1 MPDDER
7 SLRSPDAAG
16 FSLLANASD
25 GGVGFRISFI
35 GDNLRSFS
43 EVFRKSGEV
52 WFRRSWSGMATS
64 WSLAP
69 LIEQRARQH
78 PERPLAV
85 VGDRTWS
92 YGHVDTQA
100 SSLAA
105 ALSELG
111 LGAGD
116 RIAVNLPNGIEWII
130 ALLAAAKLGAVV
142 VPVSPQLSSHDLR
155 YQLRHA
161 EASAVVTIE
170 RWGGVDYLQRFE
182 DLLGDLPDL
191 QYVVTVG
198 DEDLWYDDRIFQFE
212 DLVSSGA
219 GRPAPASASPDDT
232 KDLAV
237 VYTSGTMGKPKGVQL
252 SHHAIVEN
260 AVRTAEVLEL
270 SPEDRVLAAVPFFA
284 IFGFSMMVGTMAAG
298 ATLVLQPTF
307 EAATVLAL
315 VASRQVSVLHGV
327 PTQFHLLMREE
338 GFDPSRLRSL
348 RTGII
353 AGSSVSEEL
362 VRRVR
367 RWCDVLVAYGLTE
380 TGPTVTLT
388 RFADSDDRRLGSVG
402 RALPGV
408 EVMAVDIMTGALHG
422 PEAVGELA
430 VRGTNLMRG
439 YLRMPAETA
448 KVHTPEGF
456 FLTGDLGIIDEDGYV
471 KILGRRQET
480 IARGGIQ
487 LYPRE
492 LEDRLRAHPA
502 VDDVCVI
509 GVPHD
514 VLGEQICACI
524 VPVEGAV
531 ITGSEIKR
539 FAQET
544 MAAYKVP
551 DLVRFFDVFPMTGSG
566 KVRRRE
572 LSRALTLSI
581 ALDHT
586 VSHSG

>member
-1 MPDDER
+1 
-7 SLRSPDAAG
+7 
-16 FSLLANASD
+16 
-25 GGVGFRISFI
+25 
-35 GDNLRSFS
+35 
-43 EVFRKSGEV
+43 
-52 WFRRSWSGMATS
+52 MATS

-69 LIEQRARQH
+69 LIEQRAREH

-85 VGDRTWS
+85 VGERTYS
-92 YGHVDTQA
+92 YGHVEGQA
-100 SSLAA
+100 AALAA

-111 LGAGD
+111 LGTGD
-116 RIAVNLPNGIEWII
+116 RIAVNLPNGVEWIVS
-130 ALLAAAKLGAVV
+130 LVAAAKLGAVV

-161 EASAVVTIE
+161 EASAVITIE
-170 RWGGVDYLQRFE
+170 QWEGIDFLQRFE

-212 DLVSSGA
+212 DLVSSGI
-219 GRPAPASASPDDT
+219 GRPVPVPDTMNDAM
-232 KDLAV
+232 DLAV
-237 VYTSGTMGKPKGVQL
+237 VYTSGTMGKPKGVRL
-252 SHHAIVEN
+252 SHHAVVEN
-260 AVRTAEVLEL
+260 AVRTVEVLEL
-270 SPEDRVLAAVPFFA
+270 SPDDRVLAAVPFFA
-284 IFGFSMMVGTMAAG
+284 VYGFSMMVGTMVSG
-298 ATLVLQPTF
+298 ATLVLQPAF
-307 EAATVLAL
+307 HAAHAL
-315 VASRQVSVLHGV
+315 TLMAAARVTVLHGV
-327 PTQFHLLMREE
+327 PTQFHLLQREE
-338 GFDPSRLRSL
+338 SFDPSRLTAL

-388 RFADSDDRRLGSVG
+388 RFADSDERRISTVG
-402 RALPGV
+402 RALPGI
-408 EVMAVDIMTGALHG
+408 EVMAMDILSGVLHG
-422 PEAVGELA
+422 PEAVGEIA
-430 VRGTNLMRG
+430 VRGSNLMCG

-448 KVHTPEGF
+448 KVHTPDGF

-480 IARGGIQ
+480 ITREGMQ

-531 ITGSEIKR
+531 ITGSELKR

-544 MAAYKVP
+544 MAAYKIP
-551 DLVRFFDVFPMTGSG
+551 DLVRFFDGFPMTGSG
-566 KVRRRE
+566 KIRRRE
-572 LSRALTLSI
+572 LARTI

-586 VSHSG
+586 VTHSG

>member
-1 MPDDER
+1 
-7 SLRSPDAAG
+7 
-16 FSLLANASD
+16 
-25 GGVGFRISFI
+25 
-35 GDNLRSFS
+35 
-43 EVFRKSGEV
+43 
-52 WFRRSWSGMATS
+52 MATS

-69 LIEQRARQH
+69 LVEQRTREH
-78 PERPLAV
+78 PERPLV
-85 VGDRTWS
+85 MTGERTWS
-92 YGHVDTQA
+92 YGQVDAQA

-105 ALSELG
+105 AFSELG
-111 LGAGD
+111 LGTGD
-116 RIAVNLPNGIEWII
+116 RVAVNLPNTVEWIVT
-130 ALLAAAKLGAVV
+130 LLACAKLGAVV
-142 VPVSPQLSSHDLR
+142 VPVSPQLSAHELR

-170 RWGGVDYLQRFE
+170 QYGGVDYLQRFE
-182 DLLGDLPDL
+182 DLLAELPDL

-219 GRPAPASASPDDT
+219 GRAYPRPSSFDDSA
-232 KDLAV
+232 DLAV
-237 VYTSGTMGKPKGVQL
+237 LYTSGTMGKPKGVRL
-252 SHHAIVEN
+252 SHRAVVEN
-260 AVRTAEVLEL
+260 AVRSAEIVEL
-270 SPEDRVLAAVPFFA
+270 SPDDRVLMAMPMFA
-284 IFGFSMMVGTMAAG
+284 LFGFSVMVGTIMTG
-298 ATLVLQPTF
+298 ATLVIQP
-307 EAATVLAL
+307 ASNPAGALAL
-315 VASRQVSVLHGV
+315 IADRAVTVLHGV
-327 PTQFHLLMREE
+327 PTMFHLLMREE

-348 RTGII
+348 RTGVI
-353 AGSSVSEEL
+353 AGSSVAEEL

-380 TGPTVTLT
+380 TGPIVTIT
-388 RFADSDDRRLGSVG
+388 RFTDGDDRRLGTVG

-408 EVMAVDIMTGALHG
+408 EVMAVDIRTGQLHG
-422 PEAVGELA
+422 PEAVGEIA
-430 VRGTNLMRG
+430 VRGPGLMRG

-471 KILGRRQET
+471 KIVGRRQET
-480 IARGGIQ
+480 ISRGGYQ

-509 GVPHD
+509 GLPHD
-514 VLGEQICACI
+514 VLGEQVCACI

-531 ITGSEIKR
+531 ITGGEIKR
-539 FAQET
+539 FATET
-544 MAAYKVP
+544 MAAYKLP
-551 DLVRFFDVFPMTGSG
+551 DLVRFFDAFPLTGSG
-566 KVRRRE
+566 TVRRRE
-572 LSRALTLSI
+572 LARAI